1 MTACSRMPQQF
12 QALSRRLYKTAGPRV
27 SASHKR
33 ALTCQRLLQARALFL
48 TIFYRLEP
56 LMGKSAYSESL
67 DGLVPAG
74 QILPVYLPNACL
86 YIICY

>member
-1 MTACSRMPQQF
+1 
-12 QALSRRLYKTAGPRV
+12 
-27 SASHKR
+27 
-33 ALTCQRLLQARALFL
+33 
-48 TIFYRLEP
+48 
-56 LMGKSAYSESL
+56 MGKSAYSESL